1 MDEENKGF
9 AIPSKRPMFDEGD
22 VSIEARPL
30 PQSDLFMVFANDEG
44 NKAVILTPI
53 ESVGEDVLERHGRSE
68 LEGYAKTLFDGGD
81 DPMDLQVG
89 TMFEGDTAEADAN
102 AEAMRLDEEF
112 NPGAEASDEE
122 LARAVD
128 DAKSGAGAPESFPED
143 MEAGEDVGD
152 TELDSGAEIDEEEE
166 AAPEIGGEDEPMLE
180 QLGVS
185 KKKRPVT

>member
-53 ESVGEDVLERHGRSE
+53 ESVGGDVLERHGRSE

-89 TMFEGDTAEADAN
+89 TMFEGDTAEA
-102 AEAMRLDEEF
+102 E
-112 NPGAEASDEE
+112 SDEE

-185 KKKRPVT
+185 KKKRPVM